1 MIYKVSKTKSDV
13 IRFLN
18 FVENSLEIDVIK
30 KGNLKLV
37 LEELLTNSI
46 NHSSNNLKPLEIG
59 IDVHNDCINIEYH
72 EYSEFFNIY
81 DYYNGSDI
89 MEDKINR
96 MEEGGLGIY
105 LIFNLIKNYQ
115 FFYDQKHL
123 KNIMKITIFGVGL
136 NDKYNENI
144 VKYNKKAVQD
154 INNPITLF
162 SPMCMIYDPDVFQKD
177 YIGFPIKNQHIQKKR
192 L

>member
-46 NHSSNNLKPLEIG
+46 NHTSNNLKPLEIG
-59 IDVHNDCINIEYH
+59 IDVHNDSINIEYH
-72 EYSEFFNIY
+72 EYSDFFNIY

-123 KNIMKITIFGVGL
+123 KNIMKF
-136 NDKYNENI
+136 NI
-144 VKYNKKAVQD
+144 WVQILKK
-154 INNPITLF
+154 
-162 SPMCMIYDPDVFQKD
+162 
-177 YIGFPIKNQHIQKKR
+177 
-192 L
+192 